1 MNITIKSFAEKL
13 KMVSASL
20 SDTALFHLRAI
31 KDFYSENS
39 AFFHMLY
46 VTMLSRQ
53 KYKFKF
59 KLKPKNF
66 YQVSGK
72 MLNFPP
78 NFWIRRFFMR

>member
-1 MNITIKSFAEKL
+1 MNITIKSFAEKY

-20 SDTALFHLRAI
+20 SDTALFHLRGI
-31 KDFYSENS
+31 KDFYSEDS
-39 AFFHMLY
+39 AFSICSMLHG
-46 VTMLSRQ
+46 SAPQ
-53 KYKFKF
+53 KYNFKF

-78 NFWIRRFFMR
+78 NFC